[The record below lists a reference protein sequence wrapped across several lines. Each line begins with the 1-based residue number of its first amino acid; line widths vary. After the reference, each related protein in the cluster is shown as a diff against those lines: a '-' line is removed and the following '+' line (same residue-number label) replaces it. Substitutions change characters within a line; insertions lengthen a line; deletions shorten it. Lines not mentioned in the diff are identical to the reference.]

1 MRYILYT
8 FLAFTLIFSTVADT
22 KDKNVKNSIGKK
34 RAAHLVKKQYPG
46 NVLKVKDANKHYKVR
61 VLQPKGRVLD
71 VTVNKK
77 NGLVKKGNN

>member
-1 MRYILYT
+1 MRHIIYT
-8 FLAFTLIFSTVADT
+8 FLAFTLIFSTVADA
-22 KDKNVKNSIGKK
+22 KDRSVKKSIGKN

-46 NVLKVKDANKHYKVR
+46 KVLKVKDANKHYKVR

-77 NGLVKKGNN
+77 SGLVKKGKN